1 MEQFGKYS
9 LIRKIGTGGMAEVF
23 LARTTVAQGLN
34 KTLVI
39 KKIHTAYARSRPFVT
54 MFVDEAKI
62 ALGLNHPNIIQV
74 FDFGAVADTYFLA
87 MEYVD
92 GVDLLRLL
100 QEAARARQRLPY
112 GLSAYVVQQLAKGLD
127 YAHRKTD
134 DFGQPL
140 GIVHRDI
147 SPQNILLSWDG
158 SVKIVDFGIA
168 RARDVH
174 EEEGVIKGKYAYMS
188 PEQARGEPVDCRSD
202 VFAAGIVLF
211 ELVCARPLF
220 HGKGKDVLEMVKSGA
235 IPRPKDFAPEL
246 PDNLE
251 RIILRALAFHRADRF
266 QTARDLQHE
275 LGKFLLEW
283 GHKAGALIESGSLAQ
298 ALAQL
303 VPAERAIAP
312 RPPAEGDARRPPAG
326 IPGGAGAPSGASD
339 GSAPSEPGEPSESGE
354 PSVPDEPSAPGDLP
368 GRVSDPDDDH
378 QGDADDDDADDD
390 AEAAA
395 PPRRRAAQTT
405 SVHGAPGAPV
415 VARSVAEIR
424 QQARPPTPQPA
435 AARPADPR
443 ERKYVYVLEGVLRGM
458 AALERRLGATAAARL
473 VNDFY
478 KVARDV
484 AFKHQALLDVPRLP
498 PDGKDVPVA
507 ELGINAPY
515 VGLVPTTGGGHDTT
529 LRVIVGLPVPSEDD
543 AGRAI
548 KLALALVDALDGI
561 GSDVEPEL
569 RLALAVQR
577 GVALMR
583 RTGAARPSPGGPG
596 FELEEA
602 TAAFA
607 GKLARQARGAEILVG
622 GRVFRAA
629 RAEWSFEALAA
640 IDLPDE
646 APAGTSASRSQLD
659 DDTDPGVK
667 RARVY
672 RLRGPKER
680 SQRLRERAGSG
691 RLYGR
696 DLELKALRDAWRDVL
711 VTRRKRQIVL
721 IGDAGV
727 GKRMLVRT
735 FLEGIQPSEAIVIR
749 TCARVGTAMTPY
761 GVIADLARDVLGLAE
776 DAEPHEVE
784 RRLARA
790 LPLMFPGEETSREA
804 RTALAVVG
812 LLLGARSAPTAEVDV
827 ETRRQTL
834 IQLLRRVEQR
844 LESAKPI
851 VLFGEDIH
859 WADQDSQELFAEL
872 LKLPTPRPIFGL
884 MTSRPDPR
892 IQKLAKELGTEV
904 VLLDELPD
912 VARREMLAERLVPGP
927 DVRELVDQI
936 AARCGG
942 NAFFIQELLDALTER
957 GILVADRDDQEHPG
971 LLRWVKRD
979 APIDVPSTIEDLIVS
994 RIDALPAGERE
1005 AIVHAAV
1012 LGRQVSPTALA
1023 NLLGRPVR
1031 LELDELGRRG
1041 LLSPRPELDE
1051 FRFKN
1056 DMTMTVA
1063 YSLIPA
1069 EARIQMHRSVAARIA
1084 GAPGY
1089 RLGQDDALIARH
1101 LELAGDD
1108 LPAADRYLR
1117 AAGHAVELGG
1127 NADGFR
1133 QLTRA
1138 LTLLPPTDHERR
1150 FACHRLRE
1158 EILRRL
1164 AKRPPQLRE
1173 LHALR
1178 KAAETLG
1185 DPGKLAI
1192 AHSALAQF
1200 YIDVGKAPAALRAV
1214 APALQYARDAGDPL
1228 LEAEAL
1234 RLRAAIARLVGN
1246 AEESLRLVEQALEL
1260 CDRTAPADGGRPPT
1274 AALVARATIVN
1285 QRGTTLWNIGRLEAA
1300 IESYAEALVIYRAIG
1315 MGRHEARALNN
1326 MGIVFAALGEYEEA
1340 LAHYKSALKLDQ
1352 ALGDRSSIAQKLGS
1366 IGQCY
1371 SDLGDVERA
1380 ESYLAKALK
1389 VAEQTGDLAAAADAA
1404 VSWGQAKLQRGL
1416 GKAGLELFERGL
1428 ALATENRD
1436 RYQEIRALEYI
1447 ALAHLTVGN
1456 PPDAALGIARSATEW
1471 ARKMPML
1478 VGIIYG
1484 LAFQGLAL
1492 SRLGRHAEAV
1502 ACVDEAVQ
1510 RLEGARPEGTEHVHR
1525 WRAEVLTAAGRVDA
1539 ARAALER
1546 AGAEIVAKAA
1556 KLRDP
1561 ELRRIFLASR
1571 QRAG

>member
-23 LARTTVAQGLN
+23 LARTPVAQGLN

-39 KKIHTAYARSRPFVT
+39 KKIHTAYARSRQFVT

-87 MEYVD
+87 MEHVE
-92 GVDLLRLL
+92 GIDLLRLL
-100 QEAARARQRLPY
+100 QEAARARSHLPY
-112 GLSAYVVQQLAKGLD
+112 GLSAYIVQQLAKGLD
-127 YAHRKTD
+127 YAHRKAD
-134 DFGQPL
+134 EFGEPL

-168 RARDVH
+168 RARDIQ

-188 PEQARGEPVDCRSD
+188 PEQARGEPVDGRSD

-220 HGKGKDVLEMVKSGA
+220 PGKGKEVLDLVKSGT
-235 IPRPKDFAPEL
+235 IPRPRDFAPDL
-246 PDNLE
+246 PESLE
-251 RIILRALAFHRADRF
+251 RVILRALAFHRADRF

-275 LGKFLLEW
+275 LGRFQLEW
-283 GHKAGALIESGSLAQ
+283 GQKAGALVDSGSLAQ

-303 VPAERAIAP
+303 VPDERAISP
-312 RPPAEGDARRPPAG
+312 RPPAEGDLRMPEA
-326 IPGGAGAPSGASD
+326 PGAESEAADAEVSD
-339 GSAPSEPGEPSESGE
+339 AHVVSEPG
-354 PSVPDEPSAPGDLP
+354 
-368 GRVSDPDDDH
+368 
-378 QGDADDDDADDD
+378 
-390 AEAAA
+390 AAREQLT
-395 PPRRRAAQTT
+395 PNQ
-405 SVHGAPGAPV
+405 HGSRLLLATRGTA
-415 VARSVAEIR
+415 
-424 QQARPPTPQPA
+424 ARPPVGPA
-435 AARPADPR
+435 EPEPRRDQR

-458 AALERRLGATAAARL
+458 AALERRLGASSAAHL
-473 VNDFY
+473 VNEFY

-484 AFKHQALLDVPRLP
+484 AFKHEALLDVPRLP
-498 PDGKDVPVA
+498 ADGKDVPVG
-507 ELGINAPY
+507 ELGIGYA
-515 VGLVPTTGGGHDTT
+515 GPTATGHETT
-529 LRVIVGLPVPSEDD
+529 LRVIVGLPVASEDD

-577 GVALMR
+577 GVAIVR
-583 RTGAARPSPGGPG
+583 RPPVAKRSELA
-596 FELEEA
+596 FEIEEA

-607 GKLARQARGAEILVG
+607 HKLARQARGAEILVG

-629 RAEWSFEALAA
+629 RGEWNFEPLAA

-646 APAGTSASRSQLD
+646 APTGTSKNLVEE
-659 DDTDPGVK
+659 DTDPGVK

-680 SQRLRERAGSG
+680 SQRLRERRDNG

-711 VTRRKRQIVL
+711 ANKRKRQIV
-721 IGDAGV
+721 IVGDAGV
-727 GKRMLVRT
+727 GKRTLVRN
-735 FLEGIQPSEAIVIR
+735 FLEGLAPSEALVIR
-749 TCARVGTAMTPY
+749 TCARIGTSLTPY

-784 RRLARA
+784 RRLRRA
-790 LPLMFPGEETSREA
+790 LPLIFPGEEASREA
-804 RTALAVVG
+804 RAALQVLG
-812 LLLGARSAPTAEVDV
+812 LLLGARGAAPAAEVDA
-827 ETRRQTL
+827 ETRRQIL
-834 IQLLRRVEQR
+834 IQLLYRIEQR
-844 LESAKPI
+844 LESAKPL
-851 VLFGEDIH
+851 VMFAEDVH
-859 WADQDSQELFAEL
+859 WADQDSQELFAAL
-872 LKLPTPRPIFGL
+872 LQIKTARPIFGL

-892 IQKLAKELGTEV
+892 IQALAKELGTEV

-912 VARREMLAERLVPGP
+912 LARREMLAERLVPGP
-927 DVRELVDQI
+927 DVDELVDQI

-942 NAFFIQELLDALTER
+942 NAFFIQELLDALIER
-957 GILVADRDDQEHPG
+957 GVLVPQRDDQEHPG

-979 APIDVPSTIEDLIVS
+979 APIQVPSTVEDLILS
-994 RIDALPAGERE
+994 RIDALPPAERE
-1005 AIVHAAV
+1005 ALVHAAV
-1012 LGRQVSPTALA
+1012 LGRQVSAAALS
-1023 NLLGRPVR
+1023 NLMGRPVR
-1031 LELDELGRRG
+1031 LELDELLRRG
-1041 LLSPRPELDE
+1041 LVSPRGEVDE
-1051 FRFKN
+1051 YRFKN

-1063 YSLIPA
+1063 YGLIPTDT
-1069 EARIQMHRSVAARIA
+1069 RIQLHRSVAARIA

-1108 LPAADRYLR
+1108 VAAAERYLR

-1127 NADGFR
+1127 NADAFR
-1133 QLTRA
+1133 QLSRT
-1138 LTLLPPTDHERR
+1138 LKLLPAADHERR
-1150 FACHRLRE
+1150 FATHRLRE

-1164 AKRPPQLRE
+1164 AKRPQQLRE

-1178 KAAETLG
+1178 KEAESLG
-1185 DPGKLAI
+1185 TPSQLAT
-1192 AHSALAQF
+1192 AHAALAQF

-1214 APALQYARDAGDPL
+1214 APALAYAREAGDAL

-1234 RLRAAIARLVGN
+1234 RLRAAIARLLGH
-1246 AEESLRLVEQALEL
+1246 AEDSLRLVEQALAL
-1260 CDRTAPADGGRPPT
+1260 CDGAATADGRSPT
-1274 AALVARATIVN
+1274 PVLVARATILN

-1300 IESYAEALVIYRAIG
+1300 LESYAEALVIYRAIG

-1352 ALGDRSSIAQKLGS
+1352 ALGDRAGIALKLAN

-1371 SDLGDVERA
+1371 ADLGDLERA
-1380 ESYLAKALK
+1380 EIYLGKALK
-1389 VAEQTGDLAAAADAA
+1389 IAQQIGDLAAAADAA
-1404 VSWGQAKLQRGL
+1404 VSWGQVKLQRGL

-1436 RYQEIRALEYI
+1436 RYQEIRALQYI

-1456 PPDAALGIARSATEW
+1456 PPEAALEIARSATEW

-1478 VGIIYG
+1478 VGIIHG

-1492 SRLGRHAEAV
+1492 SRLGRHAEAI
-1502 ACVDEAVQ
+1502 ALVDEAVQ
-1510 RLEGARPEGTEHVHR
+1510 RLEGARPEGAEHVHR
-1525 WRAEVLTAAGRVDA
+1525 WRAEVLAAAGQPDA
-1539 ARAALER
+1539 ARAALDR
-1546 AGAEIVAKAA
+1546 ATAEVAAKAA

-1561 ELRRIFLASR
+1561 ELRALFVASR
-1571 QRAG
+1571 TRSAATAR

>member
-23 LARTTVAQGLN
+23 LARTPVAQGLN

-39 KKIHTAYARSRPFVT
+39 KKIHTAYARSRQFVT

-87 MEYVD
+87 MEHVE
-92 GVDLLRLL
+92 GIDLLRLL
-100 QEAARARQRLPY
+100 QEAARARARLPY
-112 GLSAYVVQQLAKGLD
+112 GLSAYIVQQLAKGLD
-127 YAHRKTD
+127 YAHRKAD
-134 DFGQPL
+134 EFGQPL

-168 RARDVH
+168 RARDIQ

-188 PEQARGEPVDCRSD
+188 PEQARGEPVDGRSD

-220 HGKGKDVLEMVKSGA
+220 HGKGSEALEMVKAGA
-235 IPRPKDFAPEL
+235 VPRPRDFAPDL
-246 PDNLE
+246 PESLE

-266 QTARDLQHE
+266 QTARDLQRE
-275 LGKFLLEW
+275 LGKFQLEW
-283 GHKAGALIESGSLAQ
+283 GQKAGALIDSSSLAQ

-303 VPAERAIAP
+303 VPDERAISP
-312 RPPAEGDARRPPAG
+312 RPPAEGDLRPPEA
-326 IPGGAGAPSGASD
+326 PGAEPSEAADADAEVSD
-339 GSAPSEPGEPSESGE
+339 PHLLSEPGAVSEQLTPNQHGSR
-354 PSVPDEPSAPGDLP
+354 LP
-368 GRVSDPDDDH
+368 
-378 QGDADDDDADDD
+378 
-390 AEAAA
+390 
-395 PPRRRAAQTT
+395 
-405 SVHGAPGAPV
+405 PV
-415 VARSVAEIR
+415 VRDAAGSPPL
-424 QQARPPTPQPA
+424 ARPPE
-435 AARPADPR
+435 PR
-443 ERKYVYVLEGVLRGM
+443 RDQRDRKYVYVLEGVLRGM
-458 AALERRLGATAAARL
+458 AALERKLGASSAARL
-473 VNDFY
+473 VNEFY

-484 AFKHQALLDVPRLP
+484 AFKHEALLDVPRLP
-498 PDGKDVPVA
+498 ADGKDVPVG
-507 ELGINAPY
+507 ELGIGYA
-515 VGLVPTTGGGHDTT
+515 GPTTTGHETT
-529 LRVIVGLPVPSEDD
+529 LRVIVGLPVASEDD

-577 GVALMR
+577 GVALVKHAPTAKR
-583 RTGAARPSPGGPG
+583 SELA
-596 FELEEA
+596 FEIEEA

-607 GKLARQARGAEILVG
+607 HKLARQARGAEILVG

-629 RAEWSFEALAA
+629 RGEWNFEALAA

-646 APAGTSASRSQLD
+646 APAGTSRPLD
-659 DDTDPGVK
+659 EDTDPGVK

-680 SQRLRERAGSG
+680 SQRLRERRDNG

-711 VTRRKRQIVL
+711 ANKRKRQIVI

-727 GKRMLVRT
+727 GKRTLVRN
-735 FLEGIQPSEAIVIR
+735 FLEGLAPSEAVVIR
-749 TCARVGTAMTPY
+749 TCARVGTSLTPY

-784 RRLARA
+784 RRLLRA
-790 LPLMFPGEETSREA
+790 LPMIFPGEESSREA
-804 RTALAVVG
+804 QTALQVLG
-812 LLLGARSAPTAEVDV
+812 LLLGARGAAPAAEVDA
-827 ETRRQTL
+827 ETRRQVL
-834 IQLLRRVEQR
+834 IQLLYRIEQR
-844 LESAKPI
+844 LESARPL
-851 VLFGEDIH
+851 VMFAEDVH
-859 WADQDSQELFAEL
+859 WADQDSQELFAAL
-872 LKLPTPRPIFGL
+872 LRIKTARPIFGL

-892 IQKLAKELGTEV
+892 IQALAKDLGTEV

-912 VARREMLAERLVPGP
+912 LARREMLAERLVPGP
-927 DVRELVDQI
+927 DVDELVDQI

-942 NAFFIQELLDALTER
+942 NAFFIQELLDALIER
-957 GILVADRDDQEHPG
+957 GVLVPQRDDQEHPG

-979 APIDVPSTIEDLIVS
+979 APIQVPSTVEDLILS
-994 RIDALPAGERE
+994 RIDALPPAERE
-1005 AIVHAAV
+1005 ALVHAAV
-1012 LGRQVSPTALA
+1012 LGRHVSAAALS

-1031 LELDELGRRG
+1031 LELDELLRRG
-1041 LLSPRPELDE
+1041 LVSPRGEVDE
-1051 FRFKN
+1051 YRFKN

-1063 YSLIPA
+1063 YGLLA
-1069 EARIQMHRSVAARIA
+1069 NDTRIQLHRSVAARIA

-1108 LPAADRYLR
+1108 VAAADRYLR

-1127 NADGFR
+1127 NADAFR
-1133 QLTRA
+1133 QLSRA
-1138 LTLLPPTDHERR
+1138 LKLLPADDHARR
-1150 FACHRLRE
+1150 FATHRLRE

-1164 AKRPPQLRE
+1164 AKRPQQLRE

-1178 KAAETLG
+1178 KEAENLG
-1185 DPGKLAI
+1185 TPGQLAT

-1214 APALQYARDAGDPL
+1214 APALSYARDAGDAL

-1246 AEESLRLVEQALEL
+1246 AEDSLRLVEQALAL
-1260 CDRTAPADGGRPPT
+1260 CDGAATPDGRPPT
-1274 AALVARATIVN
+1274 PVLVARATILN
-1285 QRGTTLWNIGRLEAA
+1285 QRGTTLWNMGRLEAA
-1300 IESYAEALVIYRAIG
+1300 LESYAEALVIYRAIG

-1352 ALGDRSSIAQKLGS
+1352 ALGDRAGIALKLAN

-1380 ESYLAKALK
+1380 ESYLGKALK

-1404 VSWGQAKLQRGL
+1404 VSWGQAKMQRGL

-1456 PPDAALGIARSATEW
+1456 PPEAALEIARSATEW

-1478 VGIIYG
+1478 VGIIHG

-1492 SRLGRHAEAV
+1492 SRLGRHAEAL

-1510 RLEGARPEGTEHVHR
+1510 RLEGARPEGAEHVHR
-1525 WRAEVLTAAGRVDA
+1525 WRAEVLAAAGQVDA
-1539 ARAALER
+1539 ARAALDR
-1546 AGAEIVAKAA
+1546 ATAEVDAKAA

-1561 ELRRIFLASR
+1561 ELRALFVASR
-1571 QRAG
+1571 KR

>member
-23 LARTTVAQGLN
+23 LARTPVAQGLN

-39 KKIHTAYARSRPFVT
+39 KKIHTAYARSRQFVT

-87 MEYVD
+87 MEHVE
-92 GVDLLRLL
+92 GIDLLRLL
-100 QEAARARQRLPY
+100 QEAARARTRLPY
-112 GLSAYVVQQLAKGLD
+112 GLSAYIVQQLAKGLD
-127 YAHRKTD
+127 YAHRKAD
-134 DFGQPL
+134 EFGEPL

-168 RARDVH
+168 RARDIQ

-188 PEQARGEPVDCRSD
+188 PEQARGEPVDGRSD

-220 HGKGKDVLEMVKSGA
+220 HGKGKEVLDMVKSGTV
-235 IPRPKDFAPEL
+235 PRPRDFAPEL
-246 PDNLE
+246 PESLE
-251 RIILRALAFHRADRF
+251 RVILRALAFHRADRF

-275 LGKFLLEW
+275 LGKFQLEW
-283 GHKAGALIESGSLAQ
+283 GQKNGALIDSGSLAQ
-298 ALAQL
+298 TLAQL
-303 VPAERAIAP
+303 VPDERAISP
-312 RPPAEGDARRPPAG
+312 RPPAEGDVRAPEAPA
-326 IPGGAGAPSGASD
+326 AEPSEAVDHEVSD
-339 GSAPSEPGEPSESGE
+339 PHLVSEPGAVSEQLTPNQHGSRLIAA
-354 PSVPDEPSAPGDLP
+354 PAAHDEP
-368 GRVSDPDDDH
+368 R
-378 QGDADDDDADDD
+378 
-390 AEAAA
+390 
-395 PPRRRAAQTT
+395 
-405 SVHGAPGAPV
+405 
-415 VARSVAEIR
+415 
-424 QQARPPTPQPA
+424 
-435 AARPADPR
+435 R

-458 AALERRLGATAAARL
+458 AALERRLGASGAARL
-473 VNDFY
+473 VNEFY

-484 AFKHQALLDVPRLP
+484 AFKHEALLDVPRLP
-498 PDGKDVPVA
+498 ADGKDVPVG
-507 ELGINAPY
+507 ELGIGFAGPA
-515 VGLVPTTGGGHDTT
+515 TTGHETT
-529 LRVIVGLPVPSEDD
+529 LRVIVGLPVASEDD
-543 AGRAI
+543 ASRAI

-577 GVALMR
+577 GAALVR
-583 RTGAARPSPGGPG
+583 RAPSAARSELA
-596 FELEEA
+596 FEVEEA

-607 GKLARQARGAEILVG
+607 HKLARQARGAEILVG

-629 RAEWSFEALAA
+629 RGEWNFEALAA
-640 IDLPDE
+640 IDLPE
-646 APAGTSASRSQLD
+646 ESPAGTSKNVVD

-680 SQRLRERAGSG
+680 SQRLRERRDNG

-696 DLELKALRDAWRDVL
+696 ALELKALRDAWRDVL
-711 VTRRKRQIVL
+711 ANKRKRQIVI

-727 GKRMLVRT
+727 GKRTLVRN
-735 FLEGIQPSEAIVIR
+735 FLEGLVPSEAVVIR
-749 TCARVGTAMTPY
+749 TCARVGTSLTPY

-784 RRLARA
+784 RRLLRA
-790 LPLMFPGEETSREA
+790 LPMIFPGEEDSREA
-804 RTALAVVG
+804 RTALTVLG
-812 LLLGARSAPTAEVDV
+812 LLLGARGAAPAAEVDA
-827 ETRRQTL
+827 ETRRQVL
-834 IQLLRRVEQR
+834 VQLLYRIEQR
-844 LESAKPI
+844 LESAKPL
-851 VLFGEDIH
+851 VMFAEDVH
-859 WADQDSQELFAEL
+859 WADQDSQELFAAL
-872 LKLPTPRPIFGL
+872 LRIKTARPIFGV

-892 IQKLAKELGTEV
+892 IQALAKELGTEV

-927 DVRELVDQI
+927 DVDELVDQI

-942 NAFFIQELLDALTER
+942 NAFFIQELLDALIER
-957 GILVADRDDQEHPG
+957 GVLVPQRDDQEHPG

-979 APIDVPSTIEDLIVS
+979 APIQVPSTVEDLILS
-994 RIDALPAGERE
+994 RIDALPAAERE
-1005 AIVHAAV
+1005 ALIHAAV
-1012 LGRQVSPTALA
+1012 LGRHVSAAALS

-1031 LELDELGRRG
+1031 LELDELLRRG
-1041 LLSPRPELDE
+1041 LVSPRGEVDE
-1051 FRFKN
+1051 YRFKN

-1063 YSLIPA
+1063 YGLIPTDT
-1069 EARIQMHRSVAARIA
+1069 RIQLHRSVAARIA

-1108 LPAADRYLR
+1108 IAAADRYLR

-1127 NADGFR
+1127 NADAFR
-1133 QLTRA
+1133 QLSRA
-1138 LTLLPPTDHERR
+1138 LKLLPADDHERR
-1150 FACHRLRE
+1150 FATHRLRE

-1164 AKRPPQLRE
+1164 AKRPQQLRE

-1178 KAAETLG
+1178 KEAESLG
-1185 DPGKLAI
+1185 TPGQLAI
-1192 AHSALAQF
+1192 AHAALAQF

-1214 APALQYARDAGDPL
+1214 APALSYARDAGDAL

-1246 AEESLRLVEQALEL
+1246 AEDSLRLVEQALAL
-1260 CDRTAPADGGRPPT
+1260 CDGAATPDGRPPT
-1274 AALVARATIVN
+1274 PVLVARATILN
-1285 QRGTTLWNIGRLEAA
+1285 QRGTTLWNMGRLEAA
-1300 IESYAEALVIYRAIG
+1300 LESYAEALVIYRAIG

-1352 ALGDRSSIAQKLGS
+1352 ALGDRAGIALKLAN

-1380 ESYLAKALK
+1380 ESYLGKALK

-1404 VSWGQAKLQRGL
+1404 VSWGQAKMQRGL

-1456 PPDAALGIARSATEW
+1456 PPEAALEIARSATDW

-1478 VGIIYG
+1478 VGIIHG

-1492 SRLGRHAEAV
+1492 SRLGRHAEAI

-1510 RLEGARPEGTEHVHR
+1510 RLEGARPEGAEHVHR
-1525 WRAEVLTAAGRVDA
+1525 WRAEVLAAAGQPDA

-1546 AGAEIVAKAA
+1546 ATAEVAAKAA

-1561 ELRRIFLASR
+1561 ELRALYVASR
-1571 QRAG
+1571 ARIS

>member
-1 MEQFGKYS
+1 MEQFGKYA

-23 LARTTVAQGLN
+23 LARAPVAQGLN

-39 KKIHTAYARSRPFVT
+39 KKIHTAYAKSRQFVA

-87 MEYVD
+87 MEHVE
-92 GVDLLRLL
+92 GIDLLRLL

-112 GLSAYVVQQLAKGLD
+112 GLAAYIVQQLAKGLD

-134 DFGQPL
+134 EFGQPL
-140 GIVHRDI
+140 GIVHRDV

-220 HGKGKDVLEMVKSGA
+220 HGKGKDALEMVKSGQL
-235 IPRPKDFAPEL
+235 PRPRDFAPDL
-246 PDNLE
+246 PESLE
-251 RIILRALAFHRADRF
+251 RVILRALAFDRADRF

-275 LGKFLLEW
+275 LGKFALEW
-283 GHKAGALIESGSLAQ
+283 GAREGALIESSALAQ

-303 VPAERAIAP
+303 VPADRAVAP
-312 RPPAEGDARRPPAG
+312 RPPEHEP
-326 IPGGAGAPSGASD
+326 
-339 GSAPSEPGEPSESGE
+339 PSEPGDEL
-354 PSVPDEPSAPGDLP
+354 SV
-368 GRVSDPDDDH
+368 VSDAGATPH
-378 QGDADDDDADDD
+378 Q
-390 AEAAA
+390 
-395 PPRRRAAQTT
+395 
-405 SVHGAPGAPV
+405 
-415 VARSVAEIR
+415 ARSVARTAAGIR
-424 QQARPPTPQPA
+424 QHARPPTPTVEP
-435 AARPADPR
+435 RRELR
-443 ERKYVYVLEGVLRGM
+443 ERKHIYVLEGVLRGM
-458 AALERRLGATAAARL
+458 AALERRLGAAAAVRL
-473 VNDFY
+473 VNEFY

-484 AFKHQALLDVPRLP
+484 AFKHDAVLDLPRLP
-498 PDGKDVPVA
+498 ADGGDVAV
-507 ELGINAPY
+507 ELGQEA
-515 VGLVPTTGGGHDTT
+515 T
-529 LRVIVGLPVPSEDD
+529 LRVVVGHPVASEDD
-543 AGRAI
+543 ASRAI

-577 GVALMR
+577 GVATVR
-583 RTGAARPSPGGPG
+583 RGPDGPG
-596 FELEEA
+596 FELEDA

-607 GKLARQARGAEILVG
+607 HKLARQARGAEILVG

-629 RAEWSFEALAA
+629 RAEWSFEPLAA
-640 IDLPDE
+640 IDLPE
-646 APAGTSASRSQLD
+646 EPAGTTAKIPVD

-667 RARVY
+667 RARIY

-680 SQRLRERAGSG
+680 AQRLRDRPGPG

-696 DLELKALRDAWRDVL
+696 QLELKALRDAWRDVL
-711 VTRRKRQIVL
+711 VTRRKRQLIIV
-721 IGDAGV
+721 GDAGV
-727 GKRMLVRT
+727 GKRTLVRN
-735 FLEGIQPSEAIVIR
+735 FLAGIAPSEAAVIR
-749 TCARVGTAMTPY
+749 TCARVGTALTPY

-784 RRLARA
+784 RRLLRA
-790 LPLMFPGEETSREA
+790 LPLIYPGDEQSREA
-804 RTALAVVG
+804 RTALQILG
-812 LLLGARSAPTAEVDV
+812 LLLGARDAAPAAEIDA

-834 IQLLRRVEQR
+834 VQLLYRVEQR
-844 LESAKPI
+844 LEPDRPLLVFA
-851 VLFGEDIH
+851 EDIH
-859 WADQDSQELFAEL
+859 WADQDSQELFAAL
-872 LKLPTPRPIFGL
+872 LRIKTARPIFGL

-892 IQKLAKELGTEV
+892 ILKLAKELATEV
-904 VLLDELPD
+904 VLLDEMTD
-912 VARREMLAERLVPGP
+912 ATRKEMLAERLVPGP
-927 DVRELVDQI
+927 DTDELVEQI

-957 GILVADRDDQEHPG
+957 GVLVAQRDDQEHAG

-979 APIDVPSTIEDLIVS
+979 APIQVPSTVEDLILS
-994 RIDALPAGERE
+994 RIDALPPAERE
-1005 AIVHAAV
+1005 TLIHAAV
-1012 LGRQVSPTALA
+1012 LGRHVAAAALS
-1023 NLLGRPVR
+1023 NLLGRAVR
-1031 LELDELGRRG
+1031 LELDELVRRG
-1041 LLSPRPELDE
+1041 LLSPRPEVDE
-1051 FRFKN
+1051 YRFKN

-1063 YSLIPA
+1063 YGLIPSD
-1069 EARIQMHRSVAARIA
+1069 ARVQMHRSVAARIA

-1101 LELAGDD
+1101 LELAGDRV
-1108 LPAADRYLR
+1108 PAAERYLR
-1117 AAGHAVELGG
+1117 AAGHAAELGG
-1127 NADGFR
+1127 NTDGFR

-1138 LTLLPPTDHERR
+1138 LSLLPVDDHERR
-1150 FACHRLRE
+1150 FASHKLRE

-1164 AKRPPQLRE
+1164 AKRPQQLRE

-1178 KAAETLG
+1178 REAEALADPARLAA
-1185 DPGKLAI
+1185 
-1192 AHSALAQF
+1192 AHAALAQF

-1214 APALQYARDAGDPL
+1214 SPAQAYARDAGDPL

-1246 AEESLRLVEQALEL
+1246 AEDSLRLVEQALAL
-1260 CDRTAPADGGRPPT
+1260 CGGPREPGARPPT
-1274 AALVARATIVN
+1274 PVLVARATILN
-1285 QRGTTLWNIGRLEAA
+1285 QRGTTLWNMGRLEAA
-1300 IESYAEALVIYRAIG
+1300 IESYAEALVIYRAVG
-1315 MGRHEARALNN
+1315 MGRHEARALGN
-1326 MGIVFAALGEYEEA
+1326 MGTVFAALGEFEEA

-1352 ALGDRSSIAQKLGS
+1352 ALGDRAGIAVKLAS

-1371 SDLGDVERA
+1371 SDLGDLDRA
-1380 ESYLAKALK
+1380 DGYLGKALK
-1389 VAEQTGDLAAAADAA
+1389 IAEQTGDLGAAADAA
-1404 VSWGQAKLQRGL
+1404 VSWGQAKMQRGA
-1416 GKAGLELFERGL
+1416 GKAALELFERGL

-1436 RYQEIRALEYI
+1436 RYQEIRALQYI
-1447 ALAHLTVGN
+1447 ALAHLTIGN
-1456 PPDAALGIARSATEW
+1456 PPEAALEIARSATEW

-1478 VGIIYG
+1478 VGIIHG

-1510 RLEGARPEGTEHVHR
+1510 RLEGARPEGAEHVHR
-1525 WRAEVLTAAGRVDA
+1525 WRAEVLAAAGHTAA
-1539 ARAALER
+1539 ARAALDR
-1546 AGAEIVAKAA
+1546 ARAEVDAKAA

-1561 ELRRIFLASR
+1561 ELRRLYLASR
-1571 QRAG
+1571 QRG